1 MCELVIA
8 AIKREQDLCSGHRR
22 IDPNVSYRARRG
34 QGRLLAT
41 EGEPSLSPS
50 IFHLSNANGCG
61 WLPKETDMSSTSKKS
76 RGNPVMPLAAIT
88 LRFPDGSWEY
98 CATERVP
105 EAGDTLV
112 RAGVTWIVV
121 GVTEAVDDH
130 RVVTMAAPAP
140 EIRLPSVATKT
151 ARRR

>member
-1 MCELVIA
+1 
-8 AIKREQDLCSGHRR
+8 
-22 IDPNVSYRARRG
+22 
-34 QGRLLAT
+34 
-41 EGEPSLSPS
+41 
-50 IFHLSNANGCG
+50 
-61 WLPKETDMSSTSKKS
+61 MSSTSKKS
-76 RGNPVMPLAAIT
+76 RGNPVMPLDAIT

-105 EAGDTLV
+105 EAGDSLV

-140 EIRLPSVATKT
+140 EIRLPSVTTKT
-151 ARRR
+151 GRRR

>member
-1 MCELVIA
+1 MRS
-8 AIKREQDLCSGHRR
+8 K
-22 IDPNVSYRARRG
+22 
-34 QGRLLAT
+34 
-41 EGEPSLSPS
+41 
-50 IFHLSNANGCG
+50 
-61 WLPKETDMSSTSKKS
+61 SKKPEA
-76 RGNPVMPLAAIT
+76 NPVMPVAAIT

-140 EIRLPSVATKT
+140 EIRLPIVRRKPDVADSGQAQDRG
-151 ARRR
+151 ARARGGRLNLAALPPWGATS